1 MNGGDQKRKKKTIP
15 AMKTSP
21 RLQKISTGLSLV
33 TLALGFSLM
42 GLVSVNHQV
51 SSGDDLSTAICA
63 LGGWAGVAA
72 GSVFFVT
79 AFFYCRRSSWLAA

>member
-1 MNGGDQKRKKKTIP
+1 MSGGDQKRKKKTNP

-33 TLALGFSLM
+33 ILALGFSLM
-42 GLVSVNHQV
+42 GFLSVNHQV

-72 GSVFFVT
+72 GSVFFVA